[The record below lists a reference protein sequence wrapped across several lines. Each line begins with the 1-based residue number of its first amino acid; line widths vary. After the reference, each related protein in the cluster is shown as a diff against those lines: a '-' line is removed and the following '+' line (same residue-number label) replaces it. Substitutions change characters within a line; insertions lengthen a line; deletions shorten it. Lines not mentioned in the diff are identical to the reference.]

1 MGLRLGEDRLSEA
14 LARIG
19 NTPLV
24 QRREGADELCY
35 RAEVPFEETWV
46 VLSSGAAGN
55 WDVLTT
61 FRVLSSPPVGMTC
74 RPTPLVT
81 STIAVEGI
89 RKGMTEDEL
98 RARFNVPAGMHTT
111 PLAFPLLLLARG
123 CAARWRTAASSLSK
137 SHSSDSNRPV
147 ITFTGDPAQSAG
159 KPVVSSLEDDH
170 NAATACSRR
179 IRAA

>member
-1 MGLRLGEDRLSEA
+1 MLGVRLLRLFFSSTLLFLLLARVPTAAGQELMGLQLGKDRLSDA

-24 QRREGADELCY
+24 QNRERADELCY

-46 VLSSGAAGN
+46 VLSSGAVGN

-61 FRVLSSPPVGMTC
+61 FRVLSSAPAGMTC
-74 RPTPLVT
+74 RPTPRVT

-98 RARFNVPAGMHTT
+98 RARFNLPAGTHTT
-111 PLAFPLLLLARG
+111 SLAFPLGSRAQLRG
-123 CAARWRTAASSLSK
+123 TMENGRL
-137 SHSSDSNRPV
+137 
-147 ITFTGDPAQSAG
+147 
-159 KPVVSSLEDDH
+159 VSFEVTLE
-170 NAATACSRR
+170 
-179 IRAA
+179 

>member
-1 MGLRLGEDRLSEA
+1 MGLQLGKDRLSDA

-24 QRREGADELCY
+24 QNRERADELCY

-46 VLSSGAAGN
+46 VLSSGAVGN

-61 FRVLSSPPVGMTC
+61 FRVLSSAPVGMTC
-74 RPTPLVT
+74 RPTPRVT

-98 RARFNVPAGMHTT
+98 RARFNLPAGTHTT
-111 PLAFPLLLLARG
+111 SLAFPLGSRAQLRG
-123 CAARWRTAASSLSK
+123 TMENGRL
-137 SHSSDSNRPV
+137 
-147 ITFTGDPAQSAG
+147 
-159 KPVVSSLEDDH
+159 VSFEVTLE
-170 NAATACSRR
+170 
-179 IRAA
+179 

>member
-1 MGLRLGEDRLSEA
+1 MKKALVTTSSLVFLLLLRAPAAGAQELMGLQLGKDHLSGA

-24 QRREGADELCY
+24 QSREGADELCY

-61 FRVLSSPPVGMTC
+61 FRVLSSAPVGMTC
-74 RPTPLVT
+74 RPTPLIT

-89 RKGMTEDEL
+89 HKGMTDEEL
-98 RARFNVPAGMHTT
+98 RARFNLPAGTNAT
-111 PLAFPLLLLARG
+111 ALAFRLPSRAQLRG
-123 CAARWRTAASSLSK
+123 TMANGRL
-137 SHSSDSNRPV
+137 
-147 ITFTGDPAQSAG
+147 
-159 KPVVSSLEDDH
+159 VSFEVTLE
-170 NAATACSRR
+170 
-179 IRAA
+179 

>member
-1 MGLRLGEDRLSEA
+1 MLRLVILSSLLFVLLARVPAAGAQELMGLRLGEDRLSDA

-19 NTPLV
+19 LTPLV
-24 QRREGADELCY
+24 QSRAGADALCY

-61 FRVLSSPPVGMTC
+61 FRVLSSAPAGTTC

-81 STIAVEGI
+81 STIAVDGI
-89 RKGMTEDEL
+89 RKGITEDEL

-111 PLAFPLLLLARG
+111 PLAFPLPSSRARLRG
-123 CAARWRTAASSLSK
+123 TMENGRLISFEVT
-137 SHSSDSNRPV
+137 
-147 ITFTGDPAQSAG
+147 
-159 KPVVSSLEDDH
+159 LE
-170 NAATACSRR
+170 
-179 IRAA
+179 

>member
-1 MGLRLGEDRLSEA
+1 MLRLVILSSLLFLLLARVPAAGAQELMGLRLGEDRLSEA

-19 NTPLV
+19 LTPLV

-55 WDVLTT
+55 WDVLTS
-61 FRVLSSPPVGMTC
+61 FRVLSSPPAGMTC

-89 RKGMTEDEL
+89 RKGMSEDEL
-98 RARFNVPAGMHTT
+98 RARFNLPAGTYTT
-111 PLAFPLLLLARG
+111 SLVLRLRPRAQFRG
-123 CAARWRTAASSLSK
+123 AIENGRL
-137 SHSSDSNRPV
+137 
-147 ITFTGDPAQSAG
+147 
-159 KPVVSSLEDDH
+159 
-170 NAATACSRR
+170 
-179 IRAA
+179 